1 MSALEELLQKD
12 CPFEP
17 WQFIDAKMVLE
28 WLWNNV
34 NDVELKKWHIEGVQ
48 DRLDYYLFN
57 YAYNKMGL
65 KPISKCSVEELEAEL
80 SRRKGGKDEDS

>member
-1 MSALEELLQKD
+1 MNALEELLQKE

-17 WQFIDAKMVLE
+17 WQFIDAKVVLE
-28 WLWNNV
+28 WLWHNV
-34 NDVELKKWHIEGVQ
+34 NDAELQKWHMEGVH

-65 KPISKCSVEELEAEL
+65 KPISKCSIEELKEEL
-80 SRRKGGKDEDS
+80 NKRKVTENE

>member
-1 MSALEELLQKD
+1 MQKMNALKELLQKD

-28 WLWNNV
+28 WFWNNV
-34 NDVELKKWHIEGVQ
+34 NDAELQKWYMEEVHN
-48 DRLDYYLFN
+48 RLDYYLFH

-65 KPISKCSVEELEAEL
+65 KPISKCSIEELEEEL
-80 SRRKGGKDEDS
+80 KKRKGE